1 MSPAAELVILQLA
14 NHIFECAAE
23 PRRPSTRSVYVEKP
37 LWIWSEIQIKGRQIC
52 LLSLNSS
59 RVFSCGAPNRW
70 KMHWSNLYE
79 SHKAKLTYSFTSPFT
94 QYQSQSG
101 VISCLPFWC
110 HLEFRTRSQCWVGCL
125 SPAWMCARET
135 SNTRMSTQCSW
146 GKYVLQRKADLFHC
160 VPFKFTHWQACF
172 VSSWWG
178 LSGWKWD
185 LFF

>member
-1 MSPAAELVILQLA
+1 M
-14 NHIFECAAE
+14 
-23 PRRPSTRSVYVEKP
+23 EKP
-37 LWIWSEIQIKGRQIC
+37 VNLVRNSDKRQEN
-52 LLSLNSS
+52 LSF
-59 RVFSCGAPNRW
+59 VHQEFFSCGVPNRW
-70 KMHWSNLYE
+70 KMHWSNLYK

-125 SPAWMCARET
+125 SPTWMCVRET
-135 SNTRMSTQCSW
+135 SNTPMSTRCSW
-146 GKYVLQRKADLFHC
+146 GKYVQQRKADSFHC

-185 LFF
+185 FFFNHACCSLVAYKWWVSGWKKMDGFGGSI